1 MGELNGDFVVIG
13 ENIHTTRAI
22 TTKSSRLVE
31 QGGVEGLAFK
41 AVNGTDLFLPLSEE
55 LKAGQDYRQK
65 RIKHVKL
72 AVEAGMSED
81 DISAVAIEYLRKI
94 VFDQERADAL
104 YLDVNVDEI
113 SVDPEHQAR
122 AMRWL
127 VDQVQDMSQL
137 PLSIDSS
144 SVELIR
150 TGLEAIR
157 DGAERPL
164 LNSASLERVE
174 GLDLAREFNTRVI
187 VTSAG
192 QSAMPDDAD
201 ERIDNASQM
210 VEATLKR
217 GIELAD
223 VFVDPLVFPI
233 AVDSSYGLDSL
244 SAIRGIRKRFGSGI
258 RITGGMSNVSFG
270 IPKRS
275 VINTV
280 FLVLALEAGADSGI
294 IDPIQSRVDRVLAL
308 DLADYRHTMAMDM
321 LQGRDD
327 FCMNFIGAYKE
338 GKLKATASK

>member
-1 MGELNGDFVVIG
+1 MNEPERDFVVIG
-13 ENIHTTRAI
+13 ENVHTTRAI
-22 TTKSSRLVE
+22 TTKSPRLVE
-31 QGGVEGLAFK
+31 QGGVKGLAFK
-41 AVNGTDLFLPLSEE
+41 SVDDASLFLPLSEE

-72 AVEAGMSED
+72 AVETGMSED
-81 DISAVAIEYLRKI
+81 GNSAVAIEYLRKI
-94 VFDQERADAL
+94 VFDQERAGAL

-127 VDQVQDMSQL
+127 VGQVQNMSQL

-164 LNSASLERVE
+164 LNSASLERVD
-174 GLDLAREFNTRVI
+174 GLDLARKFNTRVI
-187 VTSAG
+187 VTAAG

-210 VEATLKR
+210 VEAALNR
-217 GIELAD
+217 GIDLAD

-233 AVDSSYGLDSL
+233 SVDSSYGLDSL
-244 SAIRGIRKRFGSGI
+244 SAISGIRKRFGSQL

-294 IDPIQSRVDRVLAL
+294 IDPVMNPMNRVREVDRSSPAFRLAQDAL
-308 DLADYRHTMAMDM
+308 L
-321 LQGRDD
+321 GRDD
-327 FCMNFIGAYKE
+327 FCSRYIAAWRAGE
-338 GKLKATASK
+338 LG

>member
-294 IDPIQSRVDRVLAL
+294 IDPVMNPMSRVREVDRSSLAFR
-308 DLADYRHTMAMDM
+308 LAQDA
-321 LQGRDD
+321 LLGRDES
-327 FCMNFIGAYKE
+327 CSRYIAAWRAGE
-338 GKLKATASK
+338 LG

>member
-1 MGELNGDFVVIG
+1 MNELDRDFVVIG
-13 ENIHTTRAI
+13 ENVHTTRAL
-22 TTKSSRLVE
+22 TTKSPRFVE

-41 AVNGTDLFLPLSEE
+41 SVDNASLFLPLSEE

-81 DISAVAIEYLRKI
+81 GNSAVAIEYLRKI

-127 VDQVQDMSQL
+127 VDQVQNMSQL

-144 SVELIR
+144 CVELIR

-187 VTSAG
+187 VTAAG

-210 VEATLKR
+210 VEAALKR
-217 GIELAD
+217 GINLAD

-233 AVDSSYGLDSL
+233 SVDSSYGLDSL
-244 SAIRGIRKRFGSGI
+244 SAISGIRKRFGSGI

-294 IDPIQSRVDRVLAL
+294 IDPVMNPMNRVREVDRSSLAFH
-308 DLADYRHTMAMDM
+308 LAQDALLGQDE
-321 LQGRDD
+321 
-327 FCMNFIGAYKE
+327 FCSRYIAAWRAGE
-338 GKLKATASK
+338 L

>member
-1 MGELNGDFVVIG
+1 MGELNRDFVVIG

-22 TTKSSRLVE
+22 TTKSSSLVE

-81 DISAVAIEYLRKI
+81 GIAAVAIEYLRKI
-94 VFDQERADAL
+94 VFDQEGADAL

-113 SVDPEHQAR
+113 SVDPAHQAR

-217 GIELAD
+217 GIDLAD

-294 IDPIQSRVDRVLAL
+294 IDPVMNPRSRVREVDRSSLAFR
-308 DLADYRHTMAMDM
+308 LAQDA
-321 LQGRDD
+321 LLGRDES
-327 FCMNFIGAYKE
+327 CSRYLAAWRAGE
-338 GKLKATASK
+338 LG

>member
-1 MGELNGDFVVIG
+1 MNELDRDFVVIG
-13 ENIHTTRAI
+13 ENVHTTRAL
-22 TTKSSRLVE
+22 TTKSPRFVE

-41 AVNGTDLFLPLSEE
+41 SVDNASLFLPLSEE

-81 DISAVAIEYLRKI
+81 GNSAVAIEYLRKI

-127 VDQVQDMSQL
+127 VDQVQNMSQL

-187 VTSAG
+187 VTAAG

-210 VEATLKR
+210 VEAALKR
-217 GIELAD
+217 GINLAD

-233 AVDSSYGLDSL
+233 SVDSSYGLDSL
-244 SAIRGIRKRFGSGI
+244 SAISGIRKRFGSQL

-294 IDPIQSRVDRVLAL
+294 IDPVMNPMNRVREVDRSSTAFRLAQDAL
-308 DLADYRHTMAMDM
+308 L
-321 LQGRDD
+321 GRDD
-327 FCMNFIGAYKE
+327 FCSRYIAAWRAGE
-338 GKLKATASK
+338 LG